1 MAGRGHFYFIDK
13 MTDIDSKVLDCLQRE
28 SYEYMIISSLTF
40 FNKQGDAIS
49 HVDSELE
56 GAKAAKHE
64 GLAHGTLFSFL
75 TLVDPAKDPVDHV
88 KV

>member
-40 FNKQGDAIS
+40 YNKQGEAIANIT
-49 HVDSELE
+49 SEKD
-56 GAKAAKHE
+56 GAKLAKHE
-64 GLAHGTLFSFL
+64 GLAHGTLFS
-75 TLVDPAKDPVDHV
+75 
-88 KV
+88 